1 MDMKELVFHNLADD
15 IVGKRQSAAASP
27 FTLTECIF
35 SWPFLH
41 VPMIYKSVILADVCE
56 CQFVVFQ
63 NCRFGHPVYHISVS
77 KKSQHSVNHRDVSQ
91 LSPSVA
97 VETARY
103 IFCAISYDKC

>member
-15 IVGKRQSAAASP
+15 VVGKRQSAAASP

-63 NCRFGHPVYHISVS
+63 NCRSVSYHICIEKVTTLG
-77 KKSQHSVNHRDVSQ
+77 QPQGRLTTQ
-91 LSPSVA
+91 P
-97 VETARY
+97 
-103 IFCAISYDKC
+103 